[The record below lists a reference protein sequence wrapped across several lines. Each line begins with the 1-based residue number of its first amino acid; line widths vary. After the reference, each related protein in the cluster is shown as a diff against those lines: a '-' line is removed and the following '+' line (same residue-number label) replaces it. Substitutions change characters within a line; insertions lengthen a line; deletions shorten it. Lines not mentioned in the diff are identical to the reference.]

1 MWHYPVMVIRAITL
15 VALTYS
21 LASLGPPLHAA
32 PFAGPSGFKACAPSD
47 PVVTVES
54 RLAARLGGDFLGCFR
69 SDPVDATNPVPPTSM
84 ASEYAFA
91 LAIHDREYSTADLHD
106 LLSKVE
112 QQWKG
117 FEPVD
122 GNLSDAYVSK
132 LNGLIDE
139 QRKDGG
145 AGVQSVRPI
154 LVKIDH
160 DHSNYYTVTSIRTYV
175 VAANAARI
183 TATRVNADAVV
194 LRDSRLLRLTI
205 QRTLTGPADIAR
217 AEADIDR
224 WAESIK

>member
-1 MWHYPVMVIRAITL
+1 
-15 VALTYS
+15 
-21 LASLGPPLHAA
+21 
-32 PFAGPSGFKACAPSD
+32 
-47 PVVTVES
+47 
-54 RLAARLGGDFLGCFR
+54 
-69 SDPVDATNPVPPTSM
+69 M

-91 LAIHDREYSTADLHD
+91 LAIHDREYSAADLHD

-139 QRKDGG
+139 QRKDSG